1 MAPHSANQKGWWVMT
16 TVEEGVVLG
25 LAIANEQRRAFD
37 ADSKARRSDS
47 EALRAKLRADSAEE
61 DERLALRQRD
71 QWRQRCMK
79 SEEIMI
85 YNEREASAGFLLVNS
100 MIESLDMI
108 PVDIRTKFVQQIV
121 SLTSAKIDRIDA
133 RFTAQAKAEG
143 KSYRTIRE
151 VFSKD
156 PEYTK
161 LGFDK

>member
-1 MAPHSANQKGWWVMT
+1 MAGYGDG
-16 TVEEGVVLG
+16 TVGDG
-25 LAIANEQRRAFD
+25 LVAGFAIVHEQRRAQYAETVASR
-37 ADSKARRSDS
+37 ADSDAK
-47 EALRAKLRADSAEE
+47 RAKLRE
-61 DERLALRQRD
+61 DLAVEQRD
-71 QWRQRCMK
+71 QWRERALK
-79 SEEIMI
+79 FEETMI

-121 SLTSAKIDRIDA
+121 SLTSAKIDRVDA